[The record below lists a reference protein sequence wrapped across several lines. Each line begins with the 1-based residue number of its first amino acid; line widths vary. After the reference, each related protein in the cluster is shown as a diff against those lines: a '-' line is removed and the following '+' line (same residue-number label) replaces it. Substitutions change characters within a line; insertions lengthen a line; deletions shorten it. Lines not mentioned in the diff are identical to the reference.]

1 MSHGD
6 VFSLESVSISY
17 GTLLAVSDITLAIP
31 HQGITALIG
40 PSGCG
45 KSTLLMSLNRLT
57 DLVKGAHLTGTITF
71 DGSDIHGVD
80 TDLVELRRRIG
91 VVFQKPNAFPKS
103 IYENVAYGP
112 RIHGHAGNLDEIVE
126 RSLIRAG
133 LWDEVKDDL
142 KRSATELSGGQQQ
155 RLVVAR
161 CLSVGP
167 EVILMDEPT
176 ASLDPV
182 ASRTIEDL
190 VRELSDEYTVVLVT
204 HDLPQAARLADRTAF
219 LAVEFDDDGSRH
231 GVLVEY
237 GPTAQVFGDPVDE
250 RTREYVARA

>member
-1 MSHGD
+1 MSHGT
-6 VFSLESVSISY
+6 VFDLDRVSIGY
-17 GTLLAVSDITLAIP
+17 GSVLAVKDVTMGIP

-57 DLVKGAHLTGTITF
+57 DLVPDAHLQGTIDF
-71 DGSDIHGVD
+71 DGIDIHAPD

-103 IYENVAYGP
+103 IYDNVAYGP
-112 RIHGHAGNLDEIVE
+112 RIHGRVGDLDNLVE

-142 KRSATELSGGQQQ
+142 RRSASALSGGQQQ

-161 CLSVGP
+161 CLALDP

-182 ASRTIEDL
+182 ASDTIE
-190 VRELSDEYTVVLVT
+190 ELIAELATDYTVVLVT
-204 HDLPQAARLADRTAF
+204 HDLKQAARLSDRTAF
-219 LAVEFDDDGSRH
+219 FAVEFDSDGSRH

-237 GPTAQVFGDPVDE
+237 GDTHAIFGSPTDP
-250 RTREYVARA
+250 RTAEYVARA

>member
-6 VFSLESVSISY
+6 MFELADVSVSY
-17 GTLLAVSDITLAIP
+17 GTVLAVKDVSMGIS

-57 DLVKGAHLTGTITF
+57 DLVPSARMIGTISF
-71 DGSDIHGVD
+71 DGTDIHAPD
-80 TDLVELRRRIG
+80 TDLVDLRRRIG

-103 IYENVAYGP
+103 IYDNVAYGP
-112 RIHGHAGNLDEIVE
+112 RVHGMTHDLDALVE
-126 RSLIRAG
+126 RSLVRAG

-142 KRSATELSGGQQQ
+142 QRSATALSGGQQQ

-161 CLSVGP
+161 CLALDP

-182 ASRTIEDL
+182 ASGTIEDL
-190 VRELSDEYTVVLVT
+190 VAQLATDYTVVLVT
-204 HDLPQAARLADRTAF
+204 HDLQQAARLADRTAF
-219 LAVEFDDDGSRH
+219 FSVEFDADGSRH

-237 GPTAQVFGDPVDE
+237 GPTRDIFDNPSDP
-250 RTREYVARA
+250 RTAAYVARA